1 MSHSTSTEWKSLSEL
16 YPALDREKWESLL
29 NDSLKGRAASSLESE
44 LFPGFKIEAIHF
56 HGEEKTGSSA
66 DSWITQ
72 AGSRPRQVLQASSQ
86 AGLESGLKELA
97 EIGQSQVVL
106 DLGCWLGGGQALD
119 TALSLLK
126 ADGRDW
132 LLEWP
137 TADAATLEACR
148 KAGCLEKLEQDAWS
162 PALLAGSLDV
172 AAVDPS
178 RPQRL
183 SAHLLQEAGADAA
196 TELAGWLALFAC
208 RLRELE
214 AAGFDPAG
222 ACLRH
227 ELALDSDL
235 FPELAKL
242 RAARLLA
249 ARLITAS
256 GLGDGY
262 IQLCGRSSRRS
273 FTALDPW
280 NNLLRTSLQALAAHA
295 AGLEGLQLLEPKA
308 LLGPASEMERRVTWN
323 QHLILAG
330 EGWLDAVRDPGAG
343 SLHLEN
349 LTLRLAEAAW
359 QRFQQIEAVGGLA
372 VVKGRQLLEEMIV
385 THRNWLNQQFATR
398 RRVLVGVGNYA
409 DGRARL
415 EGPSLPGEISEAGLG
430 LFRTAAVLENLRI
443 RAGKLKDR
451 LGQRARIL
459 LLPAGAYAKAK
470 PRLDFAR
477 GFLAVAGLDL
487 VECEASDHP
496 QEALSALSK
505 EPAAAIVLCGPDELL
520 DEWLLQ
526 LSTMEALPPTYVA
539 APAVSRSVAGLLHR
553 KADQPEIIKGLLE
566 QMEAGQ

>member
-1 MSHSTSTEWKSLSEL
+1 MSHSTTTEWKSLSEL
-16 YPALDREKWESLL
+16 YPALDREHWESLL
-29 NDSLKGRAASSLESE
+29 SESLKGRAASSLESE
-44 LFPGFKIEAIHF
+44 LFPGFMIEAIHF
-56 HGEEKTGSSA
+56 HGEEKTSSA
-66 DSWITQ
+66 AGSWIKQ
-72 AGSRPRQVLQASSQ
+72 AGARPRQLLQVESQ
-86 AGLESGLKELA
+86 AQLESGLKDLG
-97 EIGQSQVVL
+97 EIGQSQIVF
-106 DLGCWLGGGQALD
+106 DLGCWLKAGQSLDAAL
-119 TALSLLK
+119 ALLK

-137 TADAATLEACR
+137 EADVATLEACR
-148 KAGCLEKLEQDAWS
+148 KAGCLDKLEQDAWS
-162 PALLAGSLDV
+162 PALLAGSLEV
-172 AAVDPS
+172 APVDPA
-178 RPQRL
+178 RPQRV

-214 AAGFDPAG
+214 AAGSDSAM
-222 ACLRH
+222 ARLRH
-227 ELALDSDL
+227 ELVLDSDL

-249 ARLITAS
+249 ARLIDSS
-256 GLGDGY
+256 GTGDGF

-295 AGLEGLQLLEPKA
+295 AGLEGFQLLEPMA

-349 LTLRLAEAAW
+349 LTLRLAEIAW
-359 QRFQQIEAVGGLA
+359 QRFQQIEAAGGLA
-372 VVKGRQLLEEMIV
+372 KASGRQLLEEMIV

-415 EGPSLPGEISEAGLG
+415 DTPRLPGEKSEAGLG
-430 LFRTAAVLENLRI
+430 LYRPAAMLENLR
-443 RAGKLKDR
+443 LKAQR
-451 LGQRARIL
+451 LADNLGERARIL
-459 LLPAGAYAKAK
+459 LLPAGDYLKAK

-477 GFLAVAGLDL
+477 GFLAVTGLEL
-487 VECEASDHP
+487 VECAASATSAEAISSLLE
-496 QEALSALSK
+496 Q
-505 EPAAAIVLCGPDELL
+505 PAAAIVLCGPDELL
-520 DEWLLQ
+520 EEWL
-526 LSTMEALPPTYVA
+526 MELCAHESLPPVYVA
-539 APAVSRSVAGLLHR
+539 APAVSRPVAGFLHR
-553 KADQPEIIKGLLE
+553 KADQPELIKAMLK